1 MSADKFRLVANV
13 RGGSTSFPLSAVQY
27 KSLEDARTGAKQ
39 LMHEQQRVMRVMVVQ
54 DELPPSFVE
63 WIER

>member
-1 MSADKFRLVANV
+1 MSANKFRLVANV
-13 RGGSTSFPLSAVQY
+13 RGGSTSFPLSAIQY

-54 DELPPSFVE
+54 DELLPRFVE
-63 WIER
+63 WLER